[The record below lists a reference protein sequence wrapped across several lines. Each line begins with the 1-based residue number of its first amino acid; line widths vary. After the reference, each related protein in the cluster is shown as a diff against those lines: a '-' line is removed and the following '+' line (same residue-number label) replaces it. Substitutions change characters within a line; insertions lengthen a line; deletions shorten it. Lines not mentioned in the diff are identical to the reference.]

1 MTLNEWA
8 RITALR
14 WGAVPMGLA
23 GAILLTSC
31 ASHESS
37 PDVASEVKAPV
48 LLKSVDLR
56 LPLETYLFSESEQL
70 RMDEARAALNTT
82 CMRRFGLSY
91 DPGSPG
97 PPLGPRSLMD
107 RRYGVTDEA
116 EARSFGY
123 HLGDRDP
130 RTHPSPTPKPLT
142 ATQSKVLLGTS
153 PDGSG
158 SADNGNAPLLNGL
171 RIPAEGCMGESMKKL
186 ADGGRIGPTDQVR
199 NANAQSF
206 KTTMADARV
215 VKVFE
220 AWSQCMKKQGYAYPD
235 PFAAMSD
242 PRFQGTKAVP
252 DERKVAVA
260 DVACKKKTNLIG
272 TWFTVETSEQK
283 KLIAENR
290 SAFASASKGKKEQ
303 LAKAAEALKSAR

>member
-1 MTLNEWA
+1 MALNESA

-14 WGAVPMGLA
+14 WGVVFMSLV
-23 GAILLTSC
+23 GAFLLTDC
-31 ASHESS
+31 APNEPISDDT
-37 PDVASEVKAPV
+37 PEVKTPI

-56 LPLETYLFSESEQL
+56 LPLETYLFSESEQQ
-70 RMDEARAALNTT
+70 RMDDARAALNTT

-91 DPGSPG
+91 DPGLPG

-116 EARSFGY
+116 EASSFGY

-130 RTHPSPTPKPLT
+130 RTHPSPARKPLT
-142 ATQSKVLLGTS
+142 STQSRALLGTS
-153 PDGSG
+153 QGAS
-158 SADNGNAPLLNGL
+158 DNGSAPLLNGL
-171 RIPAEGCMGESMKKL
+171 RVPAEGCMGESMKKL
-186 ADGGRIGPTDQVR
+186 AGDGQIGPTDPVR

-206 KTTMADARV
+206 RASMADARV

-220 AWSQCMKKQGYAYPD
+220 AWSQCMKKQGYAYSD

-242 PRFQGTKAVP
+242 PRFQGTEAVP

-260 DVACKKKTNLIG
+260 DVACKKKTNLVG
-272 TWFTVETSEQK
+272 TWFTVETTEQK

-290 SAFASASKGKKEQ
+290 STFASASKNKKGQ
-303 LAKAAEALKSAR
+303 LSKAAEVLGNAQ